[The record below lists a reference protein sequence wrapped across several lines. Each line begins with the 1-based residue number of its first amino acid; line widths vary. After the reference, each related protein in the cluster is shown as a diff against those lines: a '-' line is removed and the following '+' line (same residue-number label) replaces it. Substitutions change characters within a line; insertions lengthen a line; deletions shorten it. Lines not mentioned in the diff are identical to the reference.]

1 MSLSLFL
8 LITVLCAASWMD
20 WRSRRIPN
28 LLLLPSFFLALVL
41 NFLTLGVNG
50 ITQTLLGLTIG
61 FSLLII
67 PYLLGGIGA
76 GDVKLLMV
84 IGSFGGHTLV
94 IYSFFLGAI
103 IGGIISLAI
112 YLVNFIS
119 AKKISTMPYGI
130 PLALGTLI
138 YILGNGG
145 LSYV

>member
-1 MSLSLFL
+1 MSLSFFFL
-8 LITVLCAASWMD
+8 TTVLCAASWMD
-20 WRSRRIPN
+20 WRYRRIPN
-28 LLLLPSFFLALVL
+28 SLLLPSFFLALVL
-41 NFLTLGVNG
+41 NFRTLGINGIILTLA
-50 ITQTLLGLTIG
+50 GLTIG

-94 IYSFFLGAI
+94 IYSFFLGAV
-103 IGGIISLAI
+103 IGGIISIAI
-112 YLVNFIS
+112 YLVNYLS
-119 AKKISTMPYGI
+119 AKKITAMPYGI